1 MSKSAIAH
9 FALFGA
15 ALIYGANYIIAKSVM
30 PNPVGPNSFIA
41 MRVLGACV
49 LFWLFSIRHMR
60 LPEVGDWWRFVVCA
74 ICGVATNQL
83 LFFNGLSITSPAN
96 ASIIM
101 TSNPIIV
108 MLIGALLFKNKITWT
123 KIAGVFIGMIG
134 AIALLWKSTLDQS
147 RMSSFKGDMF
157 ILINSI
163 SWGFYLVMVKPLMK
177 KYHPMMITAWVFL
190 IGLILVLPF
199 GGLGL
204 KSIDWASLN
213 QWQWFSVGYV
223 IVCTTFLTYLF
234 NMIGVNYLSP
244 TAASAYIY
252 LQPVLAG
259 VFAFVFSWFLELNY
273 TGDIT
278 WQKVACTLLIFAGVY
293 LVGRTEKSEAPA
305 VSEVEGKID

>member
-1 MSKSAIAH
+1 MSKTAIAH

-30 PNPVGPNSFIA
+30 PVPIGPNSFIT
-41 MRVLGACV
+41 MRVLGACL

-60 LPEVGDWWRFVVCA
+60 LPDTKDWWRFVLCA

-108 MLIGALLFKNKITWT
+108 MLIGALLFNLKITWT

-134 AIALLWKSTLDQS
+134 AIALLWMSTLDQS

-177 KYHPMMITAWVFL
+177 KYHPLMITSWVFL
-190 IGLILVLPF
+190 IGLIMVLPF

-204 KSIDWASLN
+204 QTIDWSVLN
-213 QWQWFSVGYV
+213 HWQWFSVGYV
-223 IVCTTFLTYLF
+223 IICTTFLTYLF

-259 VFAFVFSWFLELNY
+259 SFAFLFSWFLDVNY

-278 WQKVACTLLIFAGVY
+278 WQKVACTLLIFVGVY
-293 LVGRTEKSEAPA
+293 LVSKTEKAELPQESEIQN
-305 VSEVEGKID
+305 EVN

>member
-1 MSKSAIAH
+1 MNKSTIAH
-9 FALFGA
+9 FALIGA

-30 PNPVGPNSFIA
+30 PNPIGPNSFIT

-49 LFWLFSIRHMR
+49 LFWIFSWRHIRI
-60 LPEVGDWWRFVVCA
+60 PEKADWWRFLLCA
-74 ICGVATNQL
+74 VCGVATNQL
-83 LFFNGLSITSPAN
+83 LFFNGLSLTSPAN

-108 MLIGALLFKNKITWT
+108 MLIGAVLFNQKITWG
-123 KIAGVFIGMIG
+123 KIIGVFVGMIG
-134 AIALLWKSTLDQS
+134 AVALLWMSTLDQS
-147 RMSSFKGDMF
+147 RMSSLQGDIY
-157 ILINSI
+157 ILVNSI
-163 SWGFYLVMVKPLMK
+163 SWAFYLVMVKPLMS
-177 KYHPMMITAWVFL
+177 KYHPLMITSWVFL
-190 IGLILVLPF
+190 IGVFLVLPF

-204 KSIDWASLN
+204 QAVDWSVLN
-213 QWQWFSVGYV
+213 SWQWFSVGYV

-259 VFAFVFSWFLELNY
+259 IFAFLFSWYLQLNY

-278 WQKVACTLLIFAGVY
+278 WAKVFCTLLIFVGVY
-293 LVGRTEKSEAPA
+293 LVGRSERNQESSI
-305 VSEVEGKID
+305 SELQNQVE